1 MGNAL
6 KNLEPQEVLKW
17 FQALSDIP
25 RGSSHEEK
33 VSNWLVQFAKDCG
46 LEVEQDNLYNVLI
59 RKPGTPG
66 YENAPTVIFHGHMDM
81 VAKKV
86 DGCDHDFLNDPLDL
100 YVEDGYI
107 RARGTTLGA
116 DNGIGLSYFLAV
128 LDSKDIPHPPI
139 ETAFTVMEEMG
150 KVGGNGFDTKKLT
163 GKRMID
169 LNWHKDDYLL
179 AGCGGDVSVKYTI
192 PAVREDAPADAKF
205 YSLDTFGM
213 VGGHCEFDIVLER
226 ANSIKVLGRLLN
238 NILHAAPGVKVAT
251 VSGGVQNNVIP
262 SESNAVLAVAD
273 EDLETVKKVVAD
285 TYAELKD
292 EYSIADKG
300 LTVEFKEAEKCDKVF
315 TSKTAQLITQ
325 SILLTPNAV
334 MSMSMKIPG
343 ISECSNNIGLMTTDE
358 NEITIISTIT
368 ASVTTRKHEVMKTI
382 FALADAIGNGVKAE
396 QFGCDAPEW
405 IYNPDSPMLAVAKKA
420 YEEEVGEPAKI
431 EVMPASLELG
441 LFQNRIPG
449 LDIIAV
455 GTVTHG
461 VHSPSEECEVA
472 SVGKVWKIFKNMLA
486 QMKD

>member
-1 MGNAL
+1 MKRAYRKVIASLMAMVMLASVCAVTAL
-6 KNLEPQEVLKW
+6 AANQNNVRHYGTYVCIGDSVASGFGLPDYNKYGRKIVYKQRIK
-17 FQALSDIP
+17 
-25 RGSSHEEK
+25 GSYADH
-33 VSNWLVQFAKDCG
+33 
-46 LEVEQDNLYNVLI
+46 
-59 RKPGTPG
+59 
-66 YENAPTVIFHGHMDM
+66 
-81 VAKKV
+81 VA
-86 DGCDHDFLNDPLDL
+86 
-100 YVEDGYI
+100 
-107 RARGTTLGA
+107 R
-116 DNGIGLSYFLAV
+116 
-128 LDSKDIPHPPI
+128 
-139 ETAFTVMEEMG
+139 
-150 KVGGNGFDTKKLT
+150 DT
-163 GKRMID
+163 
-169 LNWHKDDYLL
+169 H
-179 AGCGGDVSVKYTI
+179 
-192 PAVREDAPADAKF
+192 AKF

-315 TSKTAQLITQ
+315 TSKTAQIITQ

>member
-1 MGNAL
+1 MISFD
-6 KNLEPQEVLKW
+6 LENRWCFYFKQI
-17 FQALSDIP
+17 ANIP
-25 RGSSHEEK
+25 RGSGNEK
-33 VSNWLVQFAKDCG
+33 EASDYIVQFAKDHG
-46 LEVEQDNLYNVLI
+46 LQYKQDSVWNVI
-59 RKPGTPG
+59 VDKPASPG
-66 YENAPTVIFHGHMDM
+66 YENAEPVILQAHLD
-81 VAKKV
+81 VVCEKNQDV
-86 DGCDHDFLNDPLDL
+86 EHDFTKDPLDL

-238 NILHAAPGVKVAT
+238 NILHAAPGVKVAA

-262 SESNAVLAVAD
+262 SESNAVLAVKD
-273 EDLETVKKVVAD
+273 SDLETVKKAVAD

-300 LTVEFKEAEKCDKVF
+300 LTVEFKETEKCSKVF
-315 TSKTAQLITQ
+315 TDKTAQIITQ

-358 NEITIISTIT
+358 KEITIISTIT
-368 ASVTTRKHEVMKTI
+368 SSVTTRKHEVMKTI

-405 IYNPDSPMLAVAKKA
+405 IYNPDSPMLAIAKKA

-441 LFQNRIPG
+441 LFQDRIPG